1 MIIWHSNKKKR
12 QQQMCIENG
21 FWRFTIFEKRNRLL
35 SHQWENQHG
44 SMRWHRL
51 AIPFHELLSFFA
63 QKSWTI
69 RWLAIERNKVK
80 QGSHKHKNNSKKKTE
95 IKWGER
101 KERRRRKK
109 CNRTAQHS
117 TAQESN
123 RKKKKLRLTLIYIC
137 LEQATSF
144 THQCEKLMWKFA
156 FYFLGEQSTC
166 V

>member
-1 MIIWHSNKKKR
+1 MYWKWFLTIYN
-12 QQQMCIENG
+12 
-21 FWRFTIFEKRNRLL
+21 FWEAEPTAFSSVRESTWKHAVAPV
-35 SHQWENQHG
+35 SY
-44 SMRWHRL
+44 
-51 AIPFHELLSFFA
+51 PFSRIALFFRP
-63 QKSWTI
+63 KSWTI